1 MGELDRPHKRK
12 ESFIDELVY
21 TIVQL
26 MPVGY
31 TVTYKAIADLLG
43 IHPRRV
49 ALALKRNNKPIVI
62 PCHRVVSAKG
72 LGGYTPAGVDFKKR
86 LLQLEGAV
94 TASRRLVRRIN
105 SMEQLIELVFE
116 HRGQNVITIDDC

>member
-1 MGELDRPHKRK
+1 MSWTDPINEKRV
-12 ESFIDELVY
+12 FIDELVY

-26 MPVGY
+26 IPVGY

-94 TASRRLVRRIN
+94 TASGRLVRRIN

>member
-1 MGELDRPHKRK
+1 MSWTDPINEKRV
-12 ESFIDELVY
+12 FIDELVY

-26 MPVGY
+26 IPAGY

-94 TASRRLVRRIN
+94 TASGRLVRRIN